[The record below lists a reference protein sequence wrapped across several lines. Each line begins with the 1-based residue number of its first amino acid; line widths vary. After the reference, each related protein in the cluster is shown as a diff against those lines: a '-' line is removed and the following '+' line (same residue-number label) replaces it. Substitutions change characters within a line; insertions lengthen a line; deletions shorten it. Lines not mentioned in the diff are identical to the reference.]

1 MSESPE
7 EPSGGATE
15 AQARMRTSSFR
26 LRVVPL
32 GTSAGRPTLAR
43 GASAL
48 AVVAEGAWVLCD
60 CGEGA
65 QVAALR
71 AGLSFS
77 RLDAVLITHLHGD
90 HFNGL
95 PGLLGTLGLEG
106 RERPLTVA
114 GPRGIASLLE
124 ALARAGSLGIGGLP
138 LLIVE
143 LEGEGGRLELPA
155 DAAISFG
162 VESRALTHRVPTFG
176 YRVSLRDRPGTLDV
190 EAALAAGVPRGPLL
204 AEVKEGRTVMLPD
217 GRRLEGS
224 KFLGPVRRGPSV
236 AYALDT
242 TPCRAAVELGRGADV
257 LVHESTYEH
266 ARAELAHARGHSTG
280 VEAGRIALEASAG
293 TLLLTHFSP
302 SVDGERVADEAR
314 SIHGRVVAAA
324 DQQGLE
330 VTAPDPAPAASSAE
344 LRP

>member
-1 MSESPE
+1 MSAPPESP
-7 EPSGGATE
+7 SDLTAE
-15 AQARMRTSSFR
+15 AQARARTSSFR
-26 LRVVPL
+26 LRAVPL
-32 GTSAGRPTLAR
+32 GTSAGRPTVAR

-106 RERPLTVA
+106 RERPLTVV

-124 ALARAGSLGIGGLP
+124 TLARAGSLGVGGLP
-138 LLIVE
+138 VHIVE
-143 LEGEGGRLELPA
+143 LEGEGEPFEFPREAPSA
-155 DAAISFG
+155 FA
-162 VESRALTHRVPTFG
+162 VETRALAHRVPTFG
-176 YRVSLRDRPGTLDV
+176 YRVSLPDRPGTLDV
-190 EAALAAGVPRGPLL
+190 EGALAAGVPRGPLL
-204 AEVKEGRTVMLPD
+204 AEMKEGRPIVLPD
-217 GRRLEGS
+217 GRRVEGS
-224 KFLGPVRRGPSV
+224 RYLGPVRRGLSV

-242 TPCRAAVELGRGADV
+242 TPCRAAVELAKGADV

-280 VEAGRIALEASAG
+280 VEAARVALEASAG

-314 SIHGRVVAAA
+314 AVHPRVVAAA
-324 DQQGLE
+324 DLAGIE
-330 VTAPDPAPAASSAE
+330 VGGG
-344 LRP
+344 